1 MFLSGSFI
9 AIRSL
14 MDMGTSSAFY
24 TFISQ
29 RARDRKFYLYYYG
42 WLLLQ
47 FVFTSLLITA
57 IMPQTIIDRIW
68 LGHSRGIILLAFLA
82 TFLQQQVWQAIGQVG
97 DASRKTVRVQIMGLV
112 VAIAHILI
120 IAILL
125 SFKMLSISI
134 VFWLFTVE
142 YFLVMVWSI
151 WFLGEKRN
159 PVEEQEVVSLSL
171 RRTANEYWVY
181 CRPLVFLSIGA
192 FVGAFADRWMLQ
204 HFAGASQQGFYQI
217 SNQFAAVSLLATT
230 SILRIFWKE
239 IAEASALNNDA
250 RVAYLY
256 RKVTRSLVMF
266 SAILSGFLIPWSEQI
281 VSLTLGKAYIVAW
294 PVLAI
299 MFLYPIH
306 QSLGQIIGTMF
317 LAKEQTRTYTL
328 MTVII
333 MLVSLPVSY
342 FVQAPTSGALIPGL
356 GLGAT
361 GMGLKMVVFN
371 IFSVNIG
378 AWIIARR
385 HNWKFDWSY
394 QVIGVSL
401 VIGLG
406 YLAKFVVG
414 LHWNFNN
421 ITGYTGII
429 RLSAPMLFTGVIYL
443 SAITGLLWL
452 MPWIAGMEREQIKA
466 MLTRIKALFG
476 GFLKLKV
483 LRER

>member
-1 MFLSGSFI
+1 
-9 AIRSL
+9 
-14 MDMGTSSAFY
+14 
-24 TFISQ
+24 
-29 RARDRKFYLYYYG
+29 
-42 WLLLQ
+42 
-47 FVFTSLLITA
+47 
-57 IMPQTIIDRIW
+57 
-68 LGHSRGIILLAFLA
+68 
-82 TFLQQQVWQAIGQVG
+82 
-97 DASRKTVRVQIMGLV
+97 
-112 VAIAHILI
+112 
-120 IAILL
+120 
-125 SFKMLSISI
+125 
-134 VFWLFTVE
+134 
-142 YFLVMVWSI
+142 
-151 WFLGEKRN
+151 
-159 PVEEQEVVSLSL
+159 
-171 RRTANEYWVY
+171 
-181 CRPLVFLSIGA
+181 
-192 FVGAFADRWMLQ
+192 
-204 HFAGASQQGFYQI
+204 
-217 SNQFAAVSLLATT
+217 
-230 SILRIFWKE
+230 
-239 IAEASALNNDA
+239 
-250 RVAYLY
+250 
-256 RKVTRSLVMF
+256 
-266 SAILSGFLIPWSEQI
+266 
-281 VSLTLGKAYIVAW
+281 
-294 PVLAI
+294 
-299 MFLYPIH
+299 
-306 QSLGQIIGTMF
+306 
-317 LAKEQTRTYTL
+317 
-328 MTVII
+328 
-333 MLVSLPVSY
+333 
-342 FVQAPTSGALIPGL
+342 LIPGL

>member
-1 MFLSGSFI
+1 
-9 AIRSL
+9 
-14 MDMGTSSAFY
+14 
-24 TFISQ
+24 
-29 RARDRKFYLYYYG
+29 
-42 WLLLQ
+42 
-47 FVFTSLLITA
+47 
-57 IMPQTIIDRIW
+57 
-68 LGHSRGIILLAFLA
+68 
-82 TFLQQQVWQAIGQVG
+82 
-97 DASRKTVRVQIMGLV
+97 
-112 VAIAHILI
+112 
-120 IAILL
+120 
-125 SFKMLSISI
+125 
-134 VFWLFTVE
+134 
-142 YFLVMVWSI
+142 MVWSI